1 MADLKRFTNRIQAGT
16 FLAHR
21 LKSYARN
28 PNVVVLA
35 LPRSGVPVGFSVARF
50 LEAPLDFLLVRK
62 LGIPDYDEY
71 TMGAIA
77 DGGLCILQH
86 EILEALEIPTSV
98 VESMA
103 QRALREID
111 RRGKLYRWHRPA
123 LPLRGRTVILVDDGM
138 ATGYTMLAAVKSLRK
153 ELPARL
159 VVATPV
165 APLSACQ
172 KLRAEVDD
180 LICLNMPDPFYAVG
194 LWYEDYEQADDED
207 VLRLLDLS
215 EREQVRY

>member
-21 LKSYARN
+21 LRGYARN
-28 PNVVVLA
+28 LNVVVLA
-35 LPRSGVPVGFSVARF
+35 LPPSGIPIGFAVAKS
-50 LEAPLDFLLVRK
+50 LEAPLDFVLVRK
-62 LGIPDYDEY
+62 LGIPEYDQY

-86 EILEALEIPTSV
+86 EVLEALEIPTSV

-111 RRGKLYRWHRPA
+111 RCEKLYRRHRPA
-123 LPLRGRTVILVDDGM
+123 IRLHGRTIILVDDGM
-138 ATGYTMLAAVKSLRK
+138 ATGYSMLAAVKSLRK
-153 ELPARL
+153 EMPARL

-172 KLRAEVDD
+172 RVRAEADE

-194 LWYEDYEQADDED
+194 LWYEDLEQTDDED